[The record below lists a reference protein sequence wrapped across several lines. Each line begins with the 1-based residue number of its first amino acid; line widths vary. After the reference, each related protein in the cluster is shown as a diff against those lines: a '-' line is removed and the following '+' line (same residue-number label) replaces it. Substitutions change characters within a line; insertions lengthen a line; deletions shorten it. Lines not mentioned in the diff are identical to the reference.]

1 VFESEKDYFISPNRS
16 ASLRYVRNNSTH
28 IQTAAANAAEAGA
41 IFAGLDNP
49 PLPNDDVIPLHED
62 DLE

>member
-1 VFESEKDYFISPNRS
+1 MNGS